1 MFGLTYS
8 SVSKIVANSRKW
20 YEKNS
25 ELGINSELEKNTRH
39 LLQNSR
45 CDPSSFDD
53 LSGLFSEFAFRISAG
68 RAIPAESVV
77 ADAGQLKALREKIL
91 AQRTR
96 FFRTE

>member
-8 SVSKIVANSRKW
+8 SVSKIVANSRKR
-20 YEKNS
+20 YKK
-25 ELGINSELEKNTRH
+25 NSELEKNTRH
-39 LLQNSR
+39 LLRNSR